1 MRLTGALI
9 GLCLLVGCGEDSG
22 SNSTAPPTPEP
33 TPEARSPED
42 LAVEWWQWAV
52 QRPAGEDPVSDM
64 TGSRCTQDQP
74 QHVFFL
80 AGTSGKPAKR
90 RCDVPADRPLFF
102 PVINVLCPVDVGVD
116 GCAKTMR
123 KSEVAAEVDGKPVD
137 TRWIVSQRFDPGT
150 HPDSQFAR
158 VGDATVAA
166 GHYALVDPLSP
177 GRHTV
182 EFAGIAPDGF
192 AVAVRY
198 RLQVD

>member
-9 GLCLLVGCGEDSG
+9 ALFLLVGCGEDSG
-22 SNSTAPPTPEP
+22 SKSTASSTPEP

-42 LAVEWWQWAV
+42 LAVEW
-52 QRPAGEDPVSDM
+52 
-64 TGSRCTQDQP
+64 
-74 QHVFFL
+74 VFFL

-102 PVINVLCPVDVGVD
+102 PVINALCPVDVGVD
-116 GCAKTMR
+116 GCGKAMR
-123 KSEVAAEVDGKPVD
+123 KSEVGAEVDGKPVD
-137 TRWIVSQRFDPGT
+137 TRWIVSPQFDPGT

-158 VGDATVAA
+158 VGDKTVAA
-166 GHYALVDPLSP
+166 GHYALVDPLGP

-182 EFAGIAPDGF
+182 AFAGVAPDGF

-198 RLQVD
+198 RLQVE